1 MPLTTQQH
9 AELDRLYDNLQAAK
23 RATPFNW
30 QELIQFLMQQL
41 AIFFL
46 TPTPPPPGPTGP
58 AKP

>member
-9 AELDRLYDNLQAAK
+9 AELDRLYDNQQAAK
-23 RATPFNW
+23 KATPFNW
-30 QELIQFLMQQL
+30 QELIQFLMQLL
-41 AIFFL
+41 AIFFP